1 MYQGISQVFELD
13 INIDDISYYY
23 GEYHLGG
30 DVKELIEKIDDLGTG
45 KYKITVERIY
55 DKQTN

>member
-1 MYQGISQVFELD
+1 MYQGIIQVFELD

-23 GEYHLGG
+23 GEYHLDG
-30 DVKELIEKIDDLGTG
+30 DVKELIENIDDLGTG
-45 KYKITVERIY
+45 KYKITVEKID

>member
-30 DVKELIEKIDDLGTG
+30 DVKEFIEKIDDLGTG
-45 KYKITVERIY
+45 KYKITVERI
-55 DKQTN
+55 DD